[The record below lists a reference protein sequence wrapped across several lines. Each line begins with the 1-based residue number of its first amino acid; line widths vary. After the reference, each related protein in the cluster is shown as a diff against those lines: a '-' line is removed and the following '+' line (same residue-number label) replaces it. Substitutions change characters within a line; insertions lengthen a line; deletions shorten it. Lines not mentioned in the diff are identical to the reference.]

1 MRIDMLT
8 LFPEMFEGPFRESI
22 IKRAQD
28 RSLVEIKIHNLR
40 GWAEDKHHTVDDR
53 PYGGGTGMLLMVEPI
68 ARAMEELKR
77 RYPQTEKLNVG
88 TLGQKSKTILLDPG
102 GKVFNQKKARELSKV
117 DHLIL
122 IAAHY
127 ETVDQRVRD
136 HLIDEEISIGD
147 YVLTG
152 GELPAMVLVDTIVR
166 LLPGVLTKEDAT
178 TRESFENG
186 LLEYPQYTRPED
198 FRGWKVPEV
207 LLSGDHK
214 KIETW
219 KEKEAL
225 ARTKRNRPDL
235 LEGH

>member
-88 TLGQKSKTILLDPG
+88 TLGQKSKTLLLDPG
-102 GKVFNQKKARELSKV
+102 GKKFDQKKARELSKV

-178 TRESFENG
+178 TR
-186 LLEYPQYTRPED
+186 
-198 FRGWKVPEV
+198 
-207 LLSGDHK
+207 
-214 KIETW
+214 
-219 KEKEAL
+219 
-225 ARTKRNRPDL
+225 
-235 LEGH
+235 